1 MYPKNQNLPLNPQQ
15 QAFVDFFCQL
25 GNRTQAA
32 LKAGYSKSS
41 AYSQGNRLMKDD
53 RIKKQI
59 ATRLEELKS
68 QRIAETKEILEYITS
83 VMRGEQNDIVV
94 MNIGKGR
101 GITAAEKVTT
111 KVAEKEKL
119 KAAEM
124 LAKIN
129 GLFKQEVEL
138 SGSVPIVINDDI

>member
-1 MYPKNQNLPLNPQQ
+1 
-15 QAFVDFFCQL
+15 
-25 GNRTQAA
+25 
-32 LKAGYSKSS
+32 
-41 AYSQGNRLMKDD
+41 MKDD

-83 VMRGEQNDIVV
+83 VMRGEQNDMVV

-111 KVAEKEKL
+111 KVAEKERL

-129 GLFKQEVEL
+129 GLFKQELEL
-138 SGSVPIVINDDI
+138 TGSVPIVINDDI